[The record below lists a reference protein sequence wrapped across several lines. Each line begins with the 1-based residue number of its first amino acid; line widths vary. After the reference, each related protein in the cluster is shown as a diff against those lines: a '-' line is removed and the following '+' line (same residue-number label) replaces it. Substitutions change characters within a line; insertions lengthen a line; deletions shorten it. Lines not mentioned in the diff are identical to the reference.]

1 MLTSLSACSKNTE
14 KTDTEQNTQTDTVQT
29 PDEQATQTSDVTSD
43 QTNKSIGYQLEKP
56 NPEEEIAVFKT
67 NKGDFKIRFFP
78 EECPKTVEN
87 FKTLCSKGYYDGTT
101 FHRVIK
107 NFMIQGGDPTGT
119 GMGGESI
126 WGKSFEDEFCP
137 KLFNIT
143 GAVAMAN
150 RGANTNGSQFFI
162 NDCSPDSFSWADFEE
177 PYKEYKKN
185 PSLFEKMYGT
195 TVDMSKLN
203 QEIKDLYEKVGGNPT
218 LDGYYSTSGK
228 GHTVFG
234 QVFEGMEVIN
244 DIANQQ
250 TNSEDKPLE
259 QIKIEKAEICKYV

>member
-1 MLTSLSACSKNTE
+1 MVILSCTLVSLTACSQNSEQTYPVKINNSQDTNTIS
-14 KTDTEQNTQTDTVQT
+14 TTEAQ
-29 PDEQATQTSDVTSD
+29 
-43 QTNKSIGYQLEKP
+43 KSTKEVGYQLEKP
-56 NPEEEIAVFKT
+56 ASQEEIAVFKT
-67 NKGDFKIRFFP
+67 NLGEFKIRLFP

-87 FKTLCSKGYYDGTT
+87 FKALCSKGYYDGVT

-126 WGKSFEDEFCP
+126 WGKAFEDEFCD

-150 RGANTNGSQFFI
+150 CGPNTNGSQFFI
-162 NDCSPDSFSWADFEE
+162 NNCSPESFTWADFEE

-185 PSLFEKMYGT
+185 PSLYTKQYGT

-203 QEIKDLYEKVGGNPT
+203 SEIKDLYEKVGGNPT
-218 LDGYYSTSGK
+218 LDGYYSTSGR

-234 QVFEGMEVIN
+234 QVFEGMDVVDKIS
-244 DIANQQ
+244 NQE
-250 TNSEDKPLE
+250 TNSEDKPVQE
-259 QIKIEKAEICKYV
+259 IKIEKAEICKYA